1 MRYCWETLKR
11 LISAITQL
19 CYSCVI
25 YVCSFI
31 FFKKQTFGRFCKLP
45 NASIRPCLCNCNK
58 HHILFNT
65 LDAVVDF
72 PQTALN
78 LYLKYVKTFQMSL
91 WIRCLI
97 WELRYHHMPFTH
109 HPLFPALL
117 PFISFLSLLRV
128 FNDIVLATDGWNY
141 LILVFTRLI
150 AFATVGHIIL
160 IFCLEHFAHINGTT
174 LNWCKSYLAERTF
187 CYL

>member
-1 MRYCWETLKR
+1 MRYCWETLKM
-11 LISAITQL
+11 LISDTQL

-25 YVCSFI
+25 YVCSL
-31 FFKKQTFGRFCKLP
+31 KKTVGRFCKLP

-97 WELRYHHMPFTH
+97 WELRYYPMPFTH
-109 HPLFPALL
+109 HLLFPALL
-117 PFISFLSLLRV
+117 PFISFLSLWLYLFYMRLLVNRSPRV
-128 FNDIVLATDGWNY
+128 P
-141 LILVFTRLI
+141 ILHALMALPWIGVSPTWLK
-150 AFATVGHIIL
+150 
-160 IFCLEHFAHINGTT
+160 EHFVIFNRF
-174 LNWCKSYLAERTF
+174 KSSCSPCHVGYLRAQPLGP
-187 CYL
+187 CYFY